1 MQGSSGSRCGS
12 RTKQFSSVWFSAKV
26 ASYHATG
33 DKEGEV
39 QELTTFSKGKG
50 PESTKLAGIPAL
62 PL

>member
-39 QELTTFSKGKG
+39 QELTIFGKGKG
-50 PESTKLAGIPAL
+50 P
-62 PL
+62 